1 MNKTM
6 IINLGAVEQI
16 PLGQGACFI
25 VGDQEI
31 AVFRPRDGRIFAVE
45 NRCPH
50 RQGPLSEGIVGGGK
64 VICPLHGH
72 KFDLTTGKGSDPSE
86 CVKVFKAWEENQS
99 ILVELQRS
107 PSSAAEL
114 QEEVAS

>member
-1 MNKTM
+1 MNKTS
-6 IINLGAVEQI
+6 IINLGSVEKI
-16 PLGQGACFI
+16 PIGQGACFI

-50 RQGPLSEGIVGGGK
+50 RQGPLAEGIVGGGK

-86 CVKVFKAWEENQS
+86 CVKAFKAWESNQN

-107 PSSAAEL
+107 SSSVAEF
-114 QEEVAS
+114 QEEVVS